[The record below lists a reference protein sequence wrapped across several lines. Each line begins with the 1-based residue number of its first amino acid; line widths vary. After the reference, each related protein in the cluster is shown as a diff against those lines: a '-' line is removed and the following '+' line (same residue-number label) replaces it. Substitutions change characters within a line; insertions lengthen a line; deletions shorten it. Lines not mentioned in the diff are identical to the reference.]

1 MTSAEHTIGDL
12 LNEHNR
18 LTLDVIRGEHSPI
31 AQTLLKHNAEWRKRV
46 YDLFVKADTH
56 EPHDPFLI

>member
-31 AQTLLKHNAEWRKRV
+31 AHTLLKHNAEWRKRV
-46 YDLFVKADTH
+46 YDLFVKADPH
-56 EPHDPFLI
+56 ELHDPFSI